1 MREINLLE
9 FRDDVKKIN
18 RYAEWLESKRGI
30 KVSKIYDDNSLSAS
44 TVSFPVYENTLLNF
58 VNEASKTG
66 LMDTNYQYVYSELA
80 IRNHED
86 ERRVIAEA
94 NIKNANVLCG
104 ILSKY
109 VLGGMTKG
117 ILWNEAVEEGIF
129 FLAVVKMKELL
140 EMWDKPFSLDE
151 GEKN

>member
-1 MREINLLE
+1 MRDINLLE
-9 FRDDVKKIN
+9 FREDVRKLN

-30 KVSKIYDDNSLSAS
+30 KVSKIYEDSSLSAS

-58 VNEASKTG
+58 VNEASRTG
-66 LMDTNYQYVYSELA
+66 LMDTNYQYVYSEFS

-86 ERRVIAEA
+86 ERRVIEEA

>member
-9 FRDDVKKIN
+9 FRDDVKKLN
-18 RYAEWLESKRGI
+18 RYAEWLESKRGV

-66 LMDTNYQYVYSELA
+66 LMDTNYQYVYSEFA

-86 ERRVIAEA
+86 ERRAIEEA

>member
-9 FRDDVKKIN
+9 FRDDVKKLN

-151 GEKN
+151 GDKN

>member
-9 FRDDVKKIN
+9 FRDDVKKLN